1 MKKYIPIINVL
12 ILLILIYLSLDL
24 LVLILGKDFHLVTNG
39 KIFFVIILF
48 IIHKVLNN
56 VTK

>member
-12 ILLILIYLSLDL
+12 ILLILIYLSVDL

-39 KIFFVIILF
+39 KILFVVFLF